1 VSCAVLRDRAYK
13 IKSRAFMITERSR
26 FMKELRSLSGVRVYS
41 SVSNF
46 VLIELPDW
54 SSAGLVAD
62 GLAAEGLL
70 VRDCSTLPG
79 LSARMIRVA
88 VRTVKENRRLTGT
101 LGAYMAHAA
110 S

>member
-1 VSCAVLRDRAYK
+1 MEK
-13 IKSRAFMITERSR
+13 ERSL
-26 FMKELRSLSGVRVYS
+26 FIKGLRSLPGVHVYS
-41 SVSNF
+41 SVANF

-62 GLAAEGLL
+62 RLAAEGLL

-88 VRTVKENRRLTGT
+88 VRTVKENRRLLTA
-101 LGAYMAHAA
+101 LGVWLKK
-110 S
+110 